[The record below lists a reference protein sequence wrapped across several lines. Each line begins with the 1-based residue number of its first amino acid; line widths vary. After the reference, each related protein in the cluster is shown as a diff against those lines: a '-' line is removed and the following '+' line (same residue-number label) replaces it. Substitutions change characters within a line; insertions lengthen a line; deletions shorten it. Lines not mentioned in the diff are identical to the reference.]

1 MRCGRC
7 SGVFNLDTLYE
18 LSIPSSTSSNATPNA
33 NSNSNSNS
41 NLNQLELFKEQFKKI
56 IPYIILP
63 SKELLEPQSHDEWY
77 CPLCL
82 QEDTHIHSHRSLL
95 FFCIYV
101 DLEFFF
107 FVF

>member
-33 NSNSNSNS
+33 NS

-95 FFCIYV
+95 FFVYM
-101 DLEFFF
+101 
-107 FVF
+107 